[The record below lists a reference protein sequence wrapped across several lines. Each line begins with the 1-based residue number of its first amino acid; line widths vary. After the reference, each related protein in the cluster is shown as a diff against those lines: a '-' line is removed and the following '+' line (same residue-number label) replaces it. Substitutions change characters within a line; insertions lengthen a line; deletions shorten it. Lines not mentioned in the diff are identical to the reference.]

1 MVRCMIFRLSLT
13 LLLAVGCS
21 TPLLASATSP
31 KKISFLLTN
40 DLHGSLE
47 PLARLSTLAKSI
59 RAEAD
64 PLTGPPA
71 LFILDSGDQF
81 QGTLISNYDEGESLF
96 RAMNAIGY
104 DAAVPGNHDYDFGP
118 IGWLYDKVSP
128 GNTGDNPREVIE
140 KLAGIAR
147 FPLLSANTYLKASIR
162 AGNSEIPLDSQCRPT
177 DRTPVD
183 PLDFTRAKQPDFL
196 KPYVILEK
204 AGIRVALIGL
214 DHPAT
219 ASMTTPENVSDLCF
233 RDVLESYLEVRN
245 SLDGK
250 ADVFVLMIHQGNA
263 KNSKE
268 ASELAEAIH
277 ARRADGVHLVAAGH
291 THFVHDDLAG
301 GVHVVQDGANG
312 KAYGRVDLFFDPET
326 RTVIQSDTRASVG
339 IPISEQ
345 TSVDPEVH
353 AIVTAAK
360 AKIAPLAGRVIGR
373 LATQTQGNRISES
386 ALGNLLSDALKAAL
400 GTEIALMNT
409 GGIRAPLP
417 AGEIRYE
424 DLFRVL
430 PFQNQA
436 VIIGKM
442 PWSTLKAALETAIQ
456 TCGRYGTLALSGLKI
471 RYSRNCGTGT
481 QARDLDPEARLL
493 RVETQS
499 GRVLYDRS
507 NGQEISGSETF
518 SLATLDFLAAG
529 GSGYKMLAG
538 VEVSSTP
545 GIHRELIVEALVKN
559 PSLFQTGLDGRFS
572 NTSGQ

>member
-1 MVRCMIFRLSLT
+1 
-13 LLLAVGCS
+13 
-21 TPLLASATSP
+21 
-31 KKISFLLTN
+31 
-40 DLHGSLE
+40 
-47 PLARLSTLAKSI
+47 
-59 RAEAD
+59 
-64 PLTGPPA
+64 
-71 LFILDSGDQF
+71 
-81 QGTLISNYDEGESLF
+81 
-96 RAMNAIGY
+96 
-104 DAAVPGNHDYDFGP
+104 
-118 IGWLYDKVSP
+118 
-128 GNTGDNPREVIE
+128 
-140 KLAGIAR
+140 
-147 FPLLSANTYLKASIR
+147 
-162 AGNSEIPLDSQCRPT
+162 
-177 DRTPVD
+177 
-183 PLDFTRAKQPDFL
+183 
-196 KPYVILEK
+196 
-204 AGIRVALIGL
+204 
-214 DHPAT
+214 
-219 ASMTTPENVSDLCF
+219 
-233 RDVLESYLEVRN
+233 
-245 SLDGK
+245 
-250 ADVFVLMIHQGNA
+250 
-263 KNSKE
+263 
-268 ASELAEAIH
+268 
-277 ARRADGVHLVAAGH
+277 
-291 THFVHDDLAG
+291 
-301 GVHVVQDGANG
+301 
-312 KAYGRVDLFFDPET
+312 
-326 RTVIQSDTRASVG
+326 
-339 IPISEQ
+339 
-345 TSVDPEVH
+345 
-353 AIVTAAK
+353 
-360 AKIAPLAGRVIGR
+360 
-373 LATQTQGNRISES
+373 
-386 ALGNLLSDALKAAL
+386 LSDALKAAL
-400 GTEIALMNT
+400 GTEIAFMNT

>member
-1 MVRCMIFRLSLT
+1 MIFRLSLS

-21 TPLLASATSP
+21 TPLSASATSP
-31 KKISFLLTN
+31 KKLSFLLTN

-47 PLARLSTLAKSI
+47 PLARLSTLAKNV
-59 RAEAD
+59 RAETD
-64 PLTGPPA
+64 SSGGSSA

-118 IGWLYDKVSP
+118 LGWLYDKVSP
-128 GNTGDNPREVIE
+128 GNTGNNPREVIE
-140 KLAGIAR
+140 KLSGIAR
-147 FPLLSANTYLKASIR
+147 FPLLSANTYLKSSIR
-162 AGNSEIPLDSQCRPT
+162 SGGREIPLDSQCRPANQ
-177 DRTPVD
+177 TPVHE
-183 PLDFTRAKQPDFL
+183 LDFGRAERPAFL

-204 AGIRVALIGL
+204 SGVRVALIGL

-219 ASMTTPENVSDLCF
+219 ASMTTLENVSDLCF
-233 RDVLESYLEVRN
+233 RDVLESYLEIRE
-245 SLDGK
+245 SLEGQ

-268 ASELAEAIH
+268 ASELAEAIE
-277 ARRADGVHLVAAGH
+277 ARRAGGVHLVAAGH

-312 KAYGRVDLFFDPET
+312 KAYGRVDLYFDPEA
-326 RTVIQSDTRASVG
+326 RTVLPSETRASAGVS
-339 IPISEQ
+339 ISDQ
-345 TSVDPEVH
+345 TAPDPEVDE
-353 AIVTAAK
+353 IVARARNQV
-360 AKIAPLAGRVIGR
+360 APLAGRLLGK
-373 LATQTQGNRISES
+373 LDTQTQGNRISES
-386 ALGNLLSDALKAAL
+386 ALGNILSDALKEAL
-400 GTEIALMNT
+400 GTDLALMNT

-417 AGEIRYE
+417 AGEVRYE

-436 VIIGKM
+436 VSVRKM
-442 PWSTLKAALETAIQ
+442 PWSILKSALQTAIQ
-456 TCGRYGTLALSGLKI
+456 TCGRYGTLALSGI
-471 RYSRNCGTGT
+471 RVRFTRNCGSGP
-481 QARDLDPEARLL
+481 QARDLDPEARLV
-493 RVETQS
+493 RVETVS
-499 GRVLYDRS
+499 GKVLYDS
-507 NGQEISGSETF
+507 ATGVEVATGETL

-538 VEVSSTP
+538 VEVDSTP

-559 PSLFQTGLDGRFS
+559 PALFRTGIDGRFK
-572 NTSGQ
+572 NDSGQ